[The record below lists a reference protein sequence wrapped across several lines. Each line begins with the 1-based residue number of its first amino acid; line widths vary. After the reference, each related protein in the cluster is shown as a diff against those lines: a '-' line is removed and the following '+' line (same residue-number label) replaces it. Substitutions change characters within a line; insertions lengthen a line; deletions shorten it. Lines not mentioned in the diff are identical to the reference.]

1 MQPLRVAARHAM
13 HAGAKQANARTT
25 AQRVQPGHLI
35 AAAHLDIVAALE
47 RTSALGLST
56 SLGEPDRNSHR
67 TSPARCPG
75 GQEQAQRWPVLRT
88 SRARVRTGLQ
98 PAGCPWVSCPSF
110 KSAEAEGKTRSKSSP
125 SKNSW
130 AGGWAQH
137 MPMAC
142 AGAAADRARESYRVP
157 RRRATLL
164 RRATLRRRATTI
176 AMRCVRPRVPPHAT
190 CAAPPCAHREGR
202 VMIQQQSKF
211 FPFRDRMSRR
221 GTNVEKPLSCLI

>member
-130 AGGWAQH
+130 AAAGGRGWAQH
-137 MPMAC
+137 MLQMAC

-176 AMRCVRPRVPPHAT
+176 AMRCVRPESPPTPHMPHRRARIER
-190 CAAPPCAHREGR
+190 AA
-202 VMIQQQSKF
+202 
-211 FPFRDRMSRR
+211 
-221 GTNVEKPLSCLI
+221 

>member
-1 MQPLRVAARHAM
+1 MGLDADLKFFPVLCAAPAQQDCDVSLALRVAARHAM

-88 SRARVRTGLQ
+88 SRARVRAGLQ
-98 PAGCPWVSCPSF
+98 PAVCPWVWCPSL
-110 KSAEAEGKTRSKSSP
+110 SAEAEGKTRQVP
-125 SKNSW
+125 KNS
-130 AGGWAQH
+130 G
-137 MPMAC
+137 
-142 AGAAADRARESYRVP
+142 
-157 RRRATLL
+157 
-164 RRATLRRRATTI
+164 
-176 AMRCVRPRVPPHAT
+176 
-190 CAAPPCAHREGR
+190 
-202 VMIQQQSKF
+202 F
-211 FPFRDRMSRR
+211 FSVLV
-221 GTNVEKPLSCLI
+221 VEF